1 MREDTIPKIVINYKC
16 KQSTKHYNNE
26 EELWV
31 IVLLQSAVSLEAG
44 EER

>member
-16 KQSTKHYNNE
+16 KQSTKHYNE

-31 IVLLQSAVSLEAG
+31 IVLLQSAVSLVAG